1 MDRGSHMDMDIDNM
15 LSEVVNDPSLGEAER
30 LFLASLR
37 KEAARR
43 TSAGEESVSVMVDI
57 AERILDKSLENKK

>member
-1 MDRGSHMDMDIDNM
+1 MDMDIDNM

-30 LFLASLR
+30 FFLASLR

-57 AERILDKSLENKK
+57 AEKILDKSLENKK

>member
-1 MDRGSHMDMDIDNM
+1 MDMDIDGIM
-15 LSEVVNDPSLGEAER
+15 SEAVNDPSLGEAER

-43 TSAGEESVSVMVDI
+43 TSAGEESVSVMVYI
-57 AERILDKSLENKK
+57 AERIMTRSLEGWK